1 MLARKI
7 INRISI
13 IVIAALS
20 LLSKMLE
27 SLAPLLSKVLV
38 IASAVCLVAFTVWA
52 IVMLIRFGAP
62 EEQKANCPKWVSN
75 LFRVGALLIIIGA
88 VLKVNLWQAVLSCF
102 LLACL
107 YVVEHMPIPLF
118 YLLGNKN

>member
-1 MLARKI
+1 MLDRKI

-62 EEQKANCPKWVSN
+62 EEQKANCPKWVIN
-75 LFRVGALLIIIGA
+75 LFRAGALLIIIGA
-88 VLKVNLWQAVLSCF
+88 VLKVNLWPGGSVVLFVGMFVCGGTYAYSAF
-102 LLACL
+102 LS
-107 YVVEHMPIPLF
+107 IR
-118 YLLGNKN
+118 K